1 MDRDREIE
9 DLRRQ
14 LEEARNEN
22 KAKEVFLSNMSHDI
36 RTPMNA
42 IIGMTALAKKHIDE
56 KPRVQDALNR
66 IETASSHLM
75 NLLNEVLDM
84 SRINAGK
91 MVISQ
96 EPFSLSD
103 LLHEIISMVQPQLER
118 RKHNWKLE
126 LGDIEIE
133 QFYGDVLRIKQVYVN
148 IITNAVKYTDD
159 GGNITVSIS
168 EKVDGSKCILSFR
181 CRDNG
186 IGMSKEFLSRIFIP
200 FERVNNSTVSKIEGT
215 GLGMSIVKSIVEAMS
230 GTISIESEPEV
241 GTEVCVDIPLRFEK
255 IGIEAGNLKSK
266 RILVMESDPKLSGRY
281 REIFG
286 QFGLS
291 YEIVP
296 SAVQA
301 LSALTEADFD
311 GKGYDIAIIGCV
323 LENGGSVTDVSGYL
337 HKAKPDLCI
346 VLVSDADWG
355 DLEYRAVRSGVR
367 MFIPVPFFRK
377 SLINGLNKIAGDS
390 RHGETDTL
398 MPNLEDRHILLVEDN
413 QVNQMIALEIL
424 QATKAKIDTAD
435 DGKQAVK
442 AFESSEPGYYDI
454 IFMDIQMPVMDGYT
468 AASLIRA
475 SNRPDGKTVPIYAMT
490 ANTFAED
497 IAKARSCGMNGH
509 IAKPIDINNVMQVL
523 RHL

>member
-1 MDRDREIE
+1 MEGIVMDRDREIE

-255 IGIEAGNLKSK
+255 IG
-266 RILVMESDPKLSGRY
+266 
-281 REIFG
+281 
-286 QFGLS
+286 
-291 YEIVP
+291 
-296 SAVQA
+296 
-301 LSALTEADFD
+301 
-311 GKGYDIAIIGCV
+311 
-323 LENGGSVTDVSGYL
+323 
-337 HKAKPDLCI
+337 
-346 VLVSDADWG
+346 
-355 DLEYRAVRSGVR
+355 
-367 MFIPVPFFRK
+367 
-377 SLINGLNKIAGDS
+377 
-390 RHGETDTL
+390 
-398 MPNLEDRHILLVEDN
+398 
-413 QVNQMIALEIL
+413 
-424 QATKAKIDTAD
+424 
-435 DGKQAVK
+435 
-442 AFESSEPGYYDI
+442 
-454 IFMDIQMPVMDGYT
+454 
-468 AASLIRA
+468 
-475 SNRPDGKTVPIYAMT
+475 
-490 ANTFAED
+490 
-497 IAKARSCGMNGH
+497 
-509 IAKPIDINNVMQVL
+509 
-523 RHL
+523 